1 MIMAS
6 EGEYPKVD
14 GDVWYASEVNYYYN
28 LYADMKTYNLAVTDS
43 SAALDFSGVSNKY
56 SMLIRNIGYADCYFD
71 LDDTATTSSM
81 FLPAGAEIMLSNVTF
96 DDLSAITA
104 AGATTLSV
112 AVYVGLNSKT
122 GYKDEF
128 EVKSIS
134 ATDSS
139 SNVSFTDT
147 TVYKDIL
154 ITNVGDSEVYVA
166 IGATA
171 TTSDFRLEPRES
183 ITLMSNKY
191 QFAAICNTGK
201 TATVRIL
208 GVY

>member
-1 MIMAS
+1 MAG
-6 EGEYPKVD
+6 EGQYPKAD
-14 GDVWYASEVNYYYN
+14 GDVWYASEVNHYYN

-43 SAALDFSGVSNKY
+43 SAALDFSGISYKY
-56 SMLIRNIGYADCYFD
+56 SLLIRNIGYTDCYFD
-71 LDDTATTSSM
+71 LDSTATTSSM
-81 FLPAGAEIMLSNVTF
+81 FLPAGAEIMLSSVNF
-96 DDLSAITA
+96 DDLSAITS
-104 AGATTLSV
+104 AGTTTLSV
-112 AVYVGLNSKT
+112 AVYVGLDSKT

-147 TVYKDIL
+147 SSYKDIL
-154 ITNVGDSEVYVA
+154 ITNLGTSEVYIVV
-166 IGATA
+166 GATA
-171 TTSDFRLEPRES
+171 TTAGFRLEPRES

-191 QFAAICNTGK
+191 QFSAICDTGK